1 MIRIFPRV
9 TKCRFY
15 KYGPSANIETI
26 DALCLLPLN
35 IVNEK
40 IYIFLWFWFLLL
52 ALLTAALIF
61 YRMIII
67 ACPPVRVYLLSL
79 RFKLGSLDHL
89 HTIVRRMSVG
99 DWFLG
104 KWYFSIKFFLSLLLT
119 TINWINFF
127 FLSSSSQS
135 ICSDKTSIVLSI
147 KNWSKI
153 WLKKLTMIVKKI

>member
-9 TKCRFY
+9 TKCRFF

-26 DALCLLPLN
+26 DGLCILPLN

-40 IYIFLWFWFLLL
+40 IYIFIWFWFLILG
-52 ALLTAALIF
+52 ALTGAVILFRL
-61 YRMIII
+61 III

-89 HTIVRRMSVG
+89 HTIVRKFSIG

-104 KWYFSIKFFLSLLLT
+104 ECKSESCSLSNRFDVLVYMLGQNIDSVIYQELIQDLAT
-119 TINWINFF
+119 
-127 FLSSSSQS
+127 
-135 ICSDKTSIVLSI
+135 KTDRDG
-147 KNWSKI
+147 
-153 WLKKLTMIVKKI
+153 KKDII

>member
-40 IYIFLWFWFLLL
+40 IYIFLWFWFLG
-52 ALLTAALIF
+52 LTALTSAVILF
-61 YRMIII
+61 RLIII
-67 ACPPVRVYLLSL
+67 ACPPVRVYMLSL

-89 HTIVRRMSVG
+89 HTIVRKMSIG

-104 KWYFSIKFFLSLLLT
+104 KRACKGGGGRSLREHYR
-119 TINWINFF
+119 
-127 FLSSSSQS
+127 
-135 ICSDKTSIVLSI
+135 LSI
-147 KNWSKI
+147 STISNWHFSY
-153 WLKKLTMIVKKI
+153 

>member
-15 KYGPSANIETI
+15 KYGPSANIETH

-40 IYIFLWFWFLLL
+40 IYIFLWFWFLILG
-52 ALLTAALIF
+52 ALTAAVILF
-61 YRMIII
+61 RLIII
-67 ACPPVRVYLLSL
+67 ACPPVRVYMLSL

-89 HTIVRRMSVG
+89 HTIVRKMSIG

-104 KWYFSIKFFLSLLLT
+104 KAQLMVMMIMMSSLM
-119 TINWINFF
+119 
-127 FLSSSSQS
+127 
-135 ICSDKTSIVLSI
+135 KY
-147 KNWSKI
+147 
-153 WLKKLTMIVKKI
+153 